1 MEFSRQNSVVGCHSL
16 LQGIFLTQGLNPCL
30 LHYRGIFYYL
40 SHCSR
45 KWSEVK
51 VIQSCLTLSD
61 PMEHGN
67 LKARI
72 LERVAGPFSRKS
84 FQPRIKPRSP
94 TLQADSLPAEPQ
106 GKPKNTGVGR
116 LSLLQQIFPTQESNQ
131 SLLHCRHILY
141 QLSYWGRPHSPKG
154 TIKEKKWQ
162 NKKDQTINWEKI
174 FEILISDNGLLSKY
188 KEKYQTIIRR
198 KKKLKR
204 VNDLNFLPKIY
215 W

>member
-1 MEFSRQNSVVGCHSL
+1 MHKILISWTSSKWRISVLKSVSFSRVWLFSTPWTIAHQDPLSMEFSRQNSVVRCHPL

-30 LHYRGIFYYL
+30 LHYRGILYYL
-40 SHCSR
+40 SHCSW

-51 VIQSCLTLSD
+51 VIQSCLTLCD

-67 LKARI
+67 LQARI
-72 LERVAGPFSRKS
+72 LEWVAGPFSRKS

-154 TIKEKKWQ
+154 TIK
-162 NKKDQTINWEKI
+162 
-174 FEILISDNGLLSKY
+174 
-188 KEKYQTIIRR
+188 
-198 KKKLKR
+198 KKK
-204 VNDLNFLPKIY
+204 NDKKKKTKP
-215 W
+215 